1 MLVKKIDIHVHACL
15 HKCLQYRL
23 DPTFYEFPTPD
34 ELRKMYDKMGIEKG
48 VQLPVVKPEAG
59 LHQIT
64 NEESYEMVQQHPDL
78 FDWFCCIDPRFGWN
92 SEDTDFTPILN
103 SYKAFGAK
111 GIGEMLANMY
121 FDDPRV
127 WNLFRHAEKCQMPV
141 TFHIGNMG
149 GDYGLVD
156 ELGLPRLEKTLKEF
170 PNLIFLGH
178 SQKFWAEISG
188 DCTEEGRDGYP
199 EGPVTPGGRVV
210 ELMRKY
216 KNLHGDLSA
225 GSAENAIMRD
235 PEFGYAFL
243 EEFQDRLYFGTDVC
257 DPRNEFHLSKHLD
270 DAVESGKI
278 SQEAYNKICR
288 ENALRLLNGELY
300 K

>member
-64 NEESYEMVQQHPDL
+64 NEESYEMVRQYPDL
-78 FDWFCCIDPRFGWN
+78 FEWFCCIDPRFGQN
-92 SEDTDFTPILN
+92 NEETDFTPILN
-103 SYKAFGAK
+103 SFKAFGAK

-127 WNLFRHAEKCQMPV
+127 WNLFCHAEKCQMPV
-141 TFHIGNMG
+141 TFHIGNNG
-149 GDYGLVD
+149 SDYGLID

-188 DCTEEGRDGYP
+188 DCDEKGRDGYP
-199 EGPVTPGGRVV
+199 TGPVTPGGRVV

-216 KNLHGDLSA
+216 PNLHGDLSA

-243 EEFQDRLYFGTDVC
+243 EEFSDRLYFGTDVC
-257 DPRNEFHLSKHLD
+257 DPRNEFHLSAYLD

-278 SQEAYNKICR
+278 SQTAYNKICR
-288 ENALRLLNGELY
+288 ENALRLLNGEFY